1 MCNLGGILWGN
12 LYMYSMLNVHSYI
25 VYLCTHSIVY
35 ISHFII
41 ICFLYAYFKYIFLR
55 VYIISGEFRER
66 ITCTAY
72 TFTVIS

>member
-1 MCNLGGILWGN
+1 MCNLGGILGGN

-25 VYLCTHSIVY
+25 VYLCTHSTVY
-35 ISHFII
+35 ISHLLFVFFMHI
-41 ICFLYAYFKYIFLR
+41 LNIFCLR
-55 VYIISGEFRER
+55 VYIISGENSER